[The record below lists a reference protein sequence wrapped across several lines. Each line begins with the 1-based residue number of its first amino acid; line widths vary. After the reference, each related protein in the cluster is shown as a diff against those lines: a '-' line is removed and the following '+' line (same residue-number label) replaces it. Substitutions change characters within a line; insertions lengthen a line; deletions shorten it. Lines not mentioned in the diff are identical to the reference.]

1 MDKIK
6 GWRAEQRI
14 DDYLHH
20 DKVRS
25 SMCESARLLI
35 QAKTLIM
42 TLREENKFLEK
53 ESKSDF
59 DDYVEYYNRW
69 LDADCE
75 LRKLKK
81 QNNEI
86 LKQHQDYFVENEKLK
101 QVLKSIK
108 TQLEIYFRNKSLS
121 PVTKSEMLLHAFY
134 HLLNEKRYQDYFS
147 GNENL
152 KQELQDCIMS
162 NELLDKEN
170 DRLRQSETE
179 AKEIIAELESKLA
192 EYEKFGLDK
201 DLENL
206 KRLK

>member
-6 GWRAEQRI
+6 GWKAEQRI

-53 ESKSDF
+53 ECKRES
-59 DDYVEYYNRW
+59 DDYVEYHNKW

-81 QNNEI
+81 QNKEM
-86 LKQHQDYFVENEKLK
+86 LKQHQDYFVENE
-101 QVLKSIK
+101 
-108 TQLEIYFRNKSLS
+108 
-121 PVTKSEMLLHAFY
+121 
-134 HLLNEKRYQDYFS
+134 
-147 GNENL
+147 NL
-152 KQELQDCIMS
+152 KQELADCIMS

-192 EYEKFGLDK
+192 EYEKFGLNK